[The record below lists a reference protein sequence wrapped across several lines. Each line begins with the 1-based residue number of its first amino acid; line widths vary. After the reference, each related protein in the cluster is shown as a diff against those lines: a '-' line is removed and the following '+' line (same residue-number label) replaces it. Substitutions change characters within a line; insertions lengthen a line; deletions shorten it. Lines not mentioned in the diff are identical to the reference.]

1 MRQRAFGTLSLLAAL
16 LITSSW
22 ALADDVRT
30 SKAAYGDWQ
39 TDAPCV
45 MRKITANDLNPPRMR
60 RDANSTPWSITK
72 ASGTAGPRP
81 TMPVL
86 RRTHVCHRDL
96 RGRQATPSADQ
107 ALSLRGPTLTTT
119 TSSSASGTG
128 GAGRSAAVQEMRIPA
143 NADSDSD
150 RMRTAIPIECGQRS
164 GDRGQWLPS
173 TALRAHSAV
182 SVSSFP
188 RLVAFSGGLR
198 RVSPSSAR
206 RCAVWTRRSRTA
218 SAIVGSP
225 NTAESYNS

>member
-1 MRQRAFGTLSLLAAL
+1 MIFLRDQPETGGTMRQRAFGTLSLLAAL

-81 TMPVL
+81 TLPVL

-107 ALSLRGPTLTTT
+107 ALSLRGPTLTTDFKDIVIDYIELRF
-119 TSSSASGTG
+119 GHWRCRPQRG
-128 GAGRSAAVQEMRIPA
+128 GAG
-143 NADSDSD
+143 NADSG
-150 RMRTAIPIECGQRS
+150 ECGQ
-164 GDRGQWLPS
+164 
-173 TALRAHSAV
+173 
-182 SVSSFP
+182 
-188 RLVAFSGGLR
+188 
-198 RVSPSSAR
+198 
-206 RCAVWTRRSRTA
+206 
-218 SAIVGSP
+218 
-225 NTAESYNS
+225 